1 MTLLVVSAPD
11 MDAVLGSRATTEG
24 NEWTLGQLT
33 RLLGAIPRRQGDYE
47 ETHYSSL
54 LKEPLKTKGKLTFT
68 APSTV
73 EKHVLEPF
81 EERYRA
87 DGEML
92 IVEKPPKG
100 TTRTVS
106 LEDYPPLRAFVEGFR
121 AVLAGDLES
130 LKQFYDVRLEG
141 EQSSWVLILMPLEES
156 VQELVQVLR
165 FVGKEDSF
173 TSIEIWEPNGD
184 HSEMVITGQWK

>member
-1 MTLLVVSAPD
+1 MISSGHHTQQLLLDEVREGPISRLILVGLEGTSTKALASASKKLAAWMRESGEFVYVANGEP
-11 MDAVLGSRATTEG
+11 AWSTEG
-24 NEWTLGQLT
+24 MD
-33 RLLGAIPRRQGDYE
+33 LL
-47 ETHYSSL
+47 
-54 LKEPLKTKGKLTFT
+54 F
-68 APSTV
+68 
-73 EKHVLEPF
+73 
-81 EERYRA
+81 RYRYLLSPLVT
-87 DGEML
+87 ETRFEQ
-92 IVEKPPKG
+92 VSTPKG